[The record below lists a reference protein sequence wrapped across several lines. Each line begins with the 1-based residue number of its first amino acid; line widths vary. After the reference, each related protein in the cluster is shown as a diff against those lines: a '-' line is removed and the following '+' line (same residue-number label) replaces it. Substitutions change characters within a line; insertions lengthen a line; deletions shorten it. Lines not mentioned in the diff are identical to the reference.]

1 MNPVVGWSFQRSFL
15 AMVVTSV
22 MGVLV
27 SGGSHA
33 AVEVPRPPNVVLLY
47 ADDLGYGDLGCYGRK
62 DIRTPH
68 LDQLARDGTRFTDF
82 CVPQA
87 VCSASRAALLTG
99 CLPNRVGVLGA
110 LFPGSPVGLNP
121 NETTLGEL
129 FQSRG
134 YATAMMGKWH
144 LGDTPA
150 FNPVRHGFDEWFGLP
165 YSNDMWPEHPTKKDF
180 PPLPLM
186 DGMAVVDAHV
196 GPEDQARLTSR
207 YTERAVRFIERT
219 QDRPFFLY
227 VAYAMPHVPLFAS
240 EGFRGRSAAGPYGD
254 AVEEVDDSV
263 GRIVGAL
270 RAQGIDRET
279 VVIFASDNGP
289 WLAYGNHAGSSGGLR
304 EGKGTSWEGGVR
316 VPMILSWPGHV
327 PAGRVYAGFASTVDL
342 FPTLAAWIHAPLPD
356 GRVLDGRDLS
366 EAWTDAAAPEPQAS
380 FFPGYYNG
388 GLNSMRLGPWKRVVP
403 HTYQHLEHPGSGGLP
418 GPGAYAPAQATA
430 ALYHL
435 GEDPGETRDV
445 SSEHRDVVNK
455 IDEEMGRIRGFLGDS
470 NRKITGIAVRPAGS
484 ADALFVRPGPDG
496 VVTLGATNALV
507 HGIDLH
513 YEHNARRNGLMGWT
527 RLTDWVEW
535 EFQIDKPGRYSVE
548 VLQASDLDSPG
559 AEMELRVN
567 GEVKRFSMTPGYV
580 GFDLIPLKVGTVTF
594 PAGGRHVLELR
605 VVGNVVRRV
614 GSIMGVVL
622 TPAEP

>member
-1 MNPVVGWSFQRSFL
+1 MIPVTVWNPGRSVL
-15 AMVVTSV
+15 AMVIT
-22 MGVLV
+22 GVV
-27 SGGSHA
+27 ISFCPGGSPTA
-33 AVEVPRPPNVVLLY
+33 AEVSRPPNVVLLY

-62 DIRTPH
+62 DIRTPN

-110 LFPGSPVGLNP
+110 LFPGSPIGLNP

-134 YATAMMGKWH
+134 YTTAMVGKWH

-186 DGMAVVDAHV
+186 DGMAVVNAHV
-196 GPEDQARLTSR
+196 SPEEQARLTSR
-207 YTERAVRFIERT
+207 YTARAARFIERNR
-219 QDRPFFLY
+219 DRPFFLY

-240 EGFRGRSAAGPYGD
+240 DAFRGRSEAGLYGD
-254 AVEEVDDSV
+254 VVEELDDSV
-263 GRIVGAL
+263 GKIAAAL
-270 RAQGIDRET
+270 RAQGLERDT

-289 WLAYGNHAGSSGGLR
+289 WLAYGDHAGSTGGFR

-327 PAGRVYAGFASTVDL
+327 PAARVYSGFASTVDL
-342 FPTLAAWIHAPLPD
+342 FPTLAAWIHAPLPE
-356 GRVLDGRDLS
+356 GRVLDGRNLS
-366 EAWTDAAAPEPQAS
+366 ESWTNAAAPVPKDA
-380 FFPGYYNG
+380 FFPGYYDG
-388 GLNSMRLGPWKRVVP
+388 ALNSMRLGPWKRVVP
-403 HTYQHLEHPGSGGLP
+403 HTYQHLEHPGSGGKP
-418 GPGAYAPAQATA
+418 GPGAYAPARATP

-445 SSEHRDVVNK
+445 SAEHRDVVNQL
-455 IDEEMGRIRGFLGDS
+455 DEEMGRIRGFLGDS
-470 NRKITGIAVRPAGS
+470 NRKIAGIAVRPAGS
-484 ADALFVRPGPDG
+484 ANALLVRPGTNG
-496 VVTLGATNALV
+496 VVTLGATNAIV

-527 RLTDWVEW
+527 RPSDWVEW
-535 EFQIDKPGRYSVE
+535 EFQIDQPGRYAIE
-548 VLQASDLDSPG
+548 VLQAADADSPG
-559 AEMELRVN
+559 AELSIRVN
-567 GEVKRFSMTPGYV
+567 GEEKRFAMTV
-580 GFDLIPLKVGTVTF
+580 GSPEFGLEPLKMGTVIF
-594 PAGGRHVLELR
+594 PAGGLHVLELR
-605 VVGNVVRRV
+605 VVTNGPRRV
-614 GSIMGVVL
+614 GTIVAVVL
-622 TPAEP
+622 KPEVR